1 MLKELTGSEESNGGW
16 VSWRNHVL
24 IELER
29 INENVE
35 KLADSDTEI
44 RIDIG
49 RLKLCS
55 AIWGGIGGM
64 IVGAVVTAFTIL
76 VFGMV

>member
-1 MLKELTGSEESNGGW
+1 MIPGVAEVDDNGGW
-16 VSWRNHVL
+16 IQWRNHVL
-24 IELER
+24 IEMKR
-29 INENVE
+29 CNDNIE

-55 AIWGGIGGM
+55 AIWGGVAGVLAGIIGT
-64 IVGAVVTAFTIL
+64 IVAML
-76 VFGMV
+76 VLSLL

>member
-1 MLKELTGSEESNGGW
+1 MAGDTEDWKMYRRQVLSDLK
-16 VSWRNHVL
+16 
-24 IELER
+24 R
-29 INENVE
+29 ISGNVE

-55 AIWGGIGGM
+55 AIWGGVAGVIAGIIGTIIVAIFLHM
-64 IVGAVVTAFTIL
+64 I
-76 VFGMV
+76 

>member
-1 MLKELTGSEESNGGW
+1 MADDSEDW
-16 VSWRNHVL
+16 QLYRRQVL
-24 IELER
+24 SDLQR
-29 INENVE
+29 ISENVE

-55 AIWGGIGGM
+55 AIWGATAGIIAGIIG
-64 IVGAVVTAFTIL
+64 TIL
-76 VFGMV
+76 VAIFLHMI

>member
-1 MLKELTGSEESNGGW
+1 MAGDTEDWKMYRRQVLSDLK
-16 VSWRNHVL
+16 
-24 IELER
+24 R
-29 INENVE
+29 ISGNVE

-55 AIWGGIGGM
+55 AIWGATAGIIAGIIGTIIVVIFLEM
-64 IVGAVVTAFTIL
+64 I
-76 VFGMV
+76 